1 MIRSWGHRFSVALW
15 SVTWAQAIPGYHL
28 KQKTSIS
35 LREITDFLHS
45 PYHSLDLNE
54 LYLFSTSMYSFTL
67 AKNDLVL
74 SELAYAVSQIIS
86 LPLEARNSLNNQS
99 KYVAGQL
106 ICDFLSQWMLVLP
119 PDCIILMYNS
129 IWHTLEVKRELS
141 THYFHSYE
149 VIQVNPPFLLPEIK
163 ALNLAAVFY
172 FCLYY

>member
-1 MIRSWGHRFSVALW
+1 
-15 SVTWAQAIPGYHL
+15 
-28 KQKTSIS
+28 
-35 LREITDFLHS
+35 
-45 PYHSLDLNE
+45 
-54 LYLFSTSMYSFTL
+54 
-67 AKNDLVL
+67 
-74 SELAYAVSQIIS
+74 
-86 LPLEARNSLNNQS
+86 
-99 KYVAGQL
+99 
-106 ICDFLSQWMLVLP
+106 MLVLP